1 MGKLEIN
8 RIIDLMRM
16 DSNNFNDVVSK
27 ELRNQLIE
35 VYGLTYKEI
44 DIVELTLRKA
54 YRNIY
59 EMLC

>member
-16 DSNNFNDVVSK
+16 DSNNFNDVISM
-27 ELRNQLIE
+27 ELRDQLIE
-35 VYGLTYKEI
+35 DYGLTYKEI
-44 DIVELTLRKA
+44 NIVELTLSRA

-59 EMLC
+59 ELLC